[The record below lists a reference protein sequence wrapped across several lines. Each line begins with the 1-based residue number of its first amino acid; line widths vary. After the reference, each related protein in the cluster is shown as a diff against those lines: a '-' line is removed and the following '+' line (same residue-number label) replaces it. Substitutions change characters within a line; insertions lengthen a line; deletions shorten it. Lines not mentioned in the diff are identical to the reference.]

1 MSNPTA
7 TALRHLLRDPGAP
20 MARIST
26 LLDEATPAARK
37 DALFELSRSEQRA
50 LYERAAASPVL
61 TLDDLVPPS
70 TPALTPVVHHGKNS
84 LPAFRRFEKHMCR
97 PAENGGG
104 DDGSARLFGFN
115 EGATRAVIGPGYFV
129 ATSSSSAPPTG
140 RSDALPSWPGRGGVV
155 VDYFQVPDASV
166 PASWP
171 VVVDNSRGLQ
181 RFVFAGM
188 RDYLRR
194 VSTHASIG
202 AAFKGEAPFH
212 SWFILCREP

>member
-1 MSNPTA
+1 MSNTTA

-26 LLDEATPAARK
+26 LLDEATPTARK

-61 TLDDLVPPS
+61 TLDDLVPPQ

-97 PAENGGG
+97 A

-129 ATSSSSAPPTG
+129 ATPTTG

-194 VSTHASIG
+194 VSTHATIG